1 MNIDQTYTPSRLSQM
16 KGIVL
21 AGGTGSR
28 LWPITRGIS
37 KQLLPIYDKPLVHYP
52 LGTLML
58 AGIREILVITSPD
71 ELPAFQKLLGNGSQ
85 VGVSI
90 QYAVQPS
97 PDGLAQA
104 FIIGEEF
111 IDGGKVALALGD
123 NIFHGAGLGSQLRN
137 STNVSG
143 ANIFA
148 YKVSDPQN
156 YGVVEFD
163 ADHRV
168 ISIEEKPVTPKSSF
182 AVPGL
187 YFYDER
193 VVEIAHEVRP
203 SARGELEITSIN
215 QRYLEEGQLKTTI
228 LERGTAWLDTGTFE
242 SLHAASAYVKIVE
255 ERQGYKISCLEEIA
269 WRNGWISDEELV
281 TLARAYNGNPFTAY
295 LQSLLKERI

>member
-1 MNIDQTYTPSRLSQM
+1 M
-16 KGIVL
+16 KGILL

-58 AGIREILVITSPD
+58 AGIRDILVITAPD
-71 ELPAFQKLLGNGSQ
+71 ELPAFQKLLGDGSQ
-85 VGVSI
+85 LGISI
-90 QYAVQPS
+90 NYAVQPS

-104 FIIGEEF
+104 FIIGEDF
-111 IDGGKVALALGD
+111 IDGGKVVLALGD

-137 STNVSG
+137 STDVTG
-143 ANIFA
+143 AHIFA
-148 YKVSDPQN
+148 YKVGDPQN

-163 ADHRV
+163 ADNQV
-168 ISIEEKPVTPKSSF
+168 ISIEEKPANPKSSF

-187 YFYDER
+187 YFYDEQ
-193 VVEIAHEVRP
+193 VVQIAKTIRP
-203 SARGELEITSIN
+203 SARGELEITSIH
-215 QRYLEEGQLKTTI
+215 QRYLEDGRLTTTI
-228 LERGTAWLDTGTFE
+228 LERGTAWLDTGTFD

-269 WRNGWISDEELV
+269 WRNEWISDDDLK
-281 TLARAYNGNPFTAY
+281 TLALGYNGNSFTTY
-295 LQSLLKERI
+295 LESLLRVKLQNNRR